1 DPSAALLEALDPEQ
15 NHAFSDHYLELPLD
29 LSEVMF
35 IATANIL
42 DTIPPALRDRME
54 VIRFPGY
61 IEEEKVKIAEQFLIP
76 KQRKANGLRDD
87 QITFTAEALRLIARE
102 YTREAG
108 VRNLEREIGTICR
121 KVATRVARGDATRE
135 RLTRLNVHVFLGPPK
150 FRFGVAEQEDEV
162 GIATGLSYS
171 EMGGDVISVEA
182 TLMPGDGKLV
192 LTGQLGD
199 VMKES
204 AQAALSYVRARA
216 RHLGADDEFFKRT
229 DIHVHVPAGAIPK
242 DGPSA
247 GITMATALASAAS
260 GRPVRRD
267 VAMTGEITLRG
278 RVLPIG
284 GLKEKVLAAHRA
296 GIRTVILPKENE
308 KDLQEIPGNVRKQMK
323 LVLVGHMDEVLAAA
337 LLPRRE
343 QEVPPPAP
351 VAAPPPPFVPPLP
364 PVPVQPER
372 RPPDAPPVS

>member
-1 DPSAALLEALDPEQ
+1 
-15 NHAFSDHYLELPLD
+15 
-29 LSEVMF
+29 
-35 IATANIL
+35 
-42 DTIPPALRDRME
+42 
-54 VIRFPGY
+54 
-61 IEEEKVKIAEQFLIP
+61 
-76 KQRKANGLRDD
+76 KANGLRDD